1 MEEVSEK
8 NLLRCKMYLYGYE
21 DKDYLLPYNPFFD
34 AIAKVL
40 YKLPENSKIGNF
52 YCTKKQ
58 INSLVS
64 EFFKDKIKLHD
75 IPYIHEGKFKSVV
88 SNYLIDG
95 ITVEELTGVLEELDN
110 IVEYIHP
117 LELETRYS
125 DGHSMVGEIA
135 KHSLVV
141 QNVDFLK
148 KFKVYFSYI
157 MLGRNISK
165 LSACTKVHEIVHS
178 QLEMNKGSVSNYLN
192 KEVLTVFFEKLAAL
206 ELHEDK
212 SMLYKSEIMRYRN
225 LFEYIVILKYNDF
238 TYSEKVEASMF
249 INSILLADVLF
260 DIYINGDDVLKL
272 EIMNDIQSIFDGNMV
287 LEEMLSKYEVS
298 INKVSIDGIKK
309 KLERKVI

>member
-1 MEEVSEK
+1 MEEMSEK

-21 DKDYLLPYNPFFD
+21 DKDYLIPYIPLFD
-34 AIAKVL
+34 TIAKLL

-88 SNYLIDG
+88 SNYLKDG
-95 ITVEELTGVLEELDN
+95 ITVEELTGVLDDLDN
-110 IVEYIHP
+110 ITEYIHP

-125 DGHSMVGEIA
+125 DGHSMVGEIT
-135 KHSLVV
+135 KHSLLV

-148 KFKVYFSYI
+148 KFKVYFSHI

-165 LSACTKVHEIVHS
+165 LSACTKVHEIAHS
-178 QLEMNKGSVSNYLN
+178 QLEMNKGSVRNYLN
-192 KEVLTVFFEKLAAL
+192 KEVLTIFFEKLSAL

-212 SMLYKSEIMRYRN
+212 SMLIKSEIMRYRN
-225 LFEYIVILKYNDF
+225 LFEYIVILKYNNF
-238 TYSEKVEASMF
+238 TYTEKVEASMF
-249 INSILLADVLF
+249 INSILLADILF
-260 DIYINGDDVLKL
+260 DIYINGDDILKT
-272 EIMNDIQSIFDGNMV
+272 EIMNDIQTIFDGNMT
-287 LEEMLSKYEVS
+287 LEEMLDKYDITLSK
-298 INKVSIDGIKK
+298 INIDNIKK
-309 KLERKVI
+309 KLERKVN

>member
-1 MEEVSEK
+1 MQDISEK

-21 DKDYLLPYNPFFD
+21 DRDYLLQYNPLIE
-34 AIAKVL
+34 AVGKVIC
-40 YKLPENSKIGNF
+40 KLPENSKIGNF

-88 SNYLIDG
+88 SNYLKDG
-95 ITVEELTGVLEELDN
+95 ITVEELTGVLDELDD
-110 IVEYIHP
+110 ITEYIHP

-125 DGHSMVGEIA
+125 DGHSMVGEIT

-148 KFKVYFSYI
+148 KFKVYFSHI

-178 QLEMNKGSVSNYLN
+178 QLEMNKGSVTNYLN
-192 KEVLTVFFEKLAAL
+192 KEVLTIFFEKLAAL
-206 ELHEDK
+206 ELHEDD
-212 SMLYKSEIMRYRN
+212 SMLIKSETMRYRN
-225 LFEYIVILKYNDF
+225 LFEYIVMLKYNNF
-238 TYSEKVEASMF
+238 TYTEKVDASMF
-249 INSILLADVLF
+249 INSILLADILF
-260 DIYINGDDVLKL
+260 DTYINGDEILKL
-272 EIMNDIQSIFDGNMV
+272 EIMKDIQTIFDGNMT
-287 LEEMLSKYEVS
+287 LEEMLGKYDIT
-298 INKVSIDGIKK
+298 INKVSIDAIKK
-309 KLERKVI
+309 KLERKVN